1 MAHKQK
7 WKLRAYEGVPT
18 LFPSTGTHYIQDG
31 GRFIN
36 PGSRTWTT
44 WSPATLNGKEE
55 WRGGKGRIKPF
66 CYEPLRLGSHQ
77 PILTDA
83 DIGHTG
89 CSDDGMREARGDE
102 QKR

>member
-1 MAHKQK
+1 MDNMVPSHPQ
-7 WKLRAYEGVPT
+7 WKGRVA
-18 LFPSTGTHYIQDG
+18 G
-31 GRFIN
+31 G
-36 PGSRTWTT
+36 G
-44 WSPATLNGKEE
+44 GGG
-55 WRGGKGRIKPF
+55 GGKGRIKPF

-83 DIGHTG
+83 DIGHNG